1 MRPQLRVLV
10 TGVTGQVGGAL
21 AAELSAQAVI
31 VPADRNRLNLSRIDE
46 IPGVLDQLEPDL
58 IINAAA

>member
-21 AAELSAQAVI
+21 VAGLSAQAVI

-58 IINAAA
+58 IIDAAA